1 MKGVISCIETL
12 DIKGSGP
19 QAMAK
24 TKRQVVKDQKL
35 KGVLLSRE
43 FNDAIKVKNCHQWW
57 LIRELERPKNLS
69 LIHLEE
75 TCIEAL

>member
-1 MKGVISCIETL
+1 
-12 DIKGSGP
+12 
-19 QAMAK
+19 
-24 TKRQVVKDQKL
+24 
-35 KGVLLSRE
+35 VLLSRE